1 VSTRSDEQCDA
12 LFQNEYEGEMKDGK
26 KHGKGTM
33 DYASGT
39 KYTGDWV
46 DNNMTSQGVYIYAD
60 GNRYEIK
67 CSQSLRSPCASLKLA
82 FVLFFRDD

>member
-1 VSTRSDEQCDA
+1 MI
-12 LFQNEYEGEMKDGK
+12 EYLLGQWKDNNH
-26 KHGKGTM
+26 HGKGKM
-33 DYASGT
+33 DFASGA

-67 CSQSLRSPCASLKLA
+67 CSQSLRSLCASLKLA